1 MEGRSQAAPT
11 QQPNPT
17 TIQPEK
23 LPPVLHINIVKNQHR
38 DVTEWSLPQQLS
50 QAGIHGRVTGS
61 NACTV
66 IAVLSGMS
74 FLDGNLSIPKQT
86 TDLNKTIP
94 EYIQMLKKGND
105 VYESFNL
112 PPQSPNLDVQQ
123 ILDKHDSNFSRLT
136 ISEDTGFFS
145 TEELGNK
152 LTDIVESSQKCFGV
166 LIVPPDKS
174 MLLCFPENAICLFES
189 HSHGQHGGLIATST
203 TCNIHN
209 FVMYLQQMVQLSCY
223 SEARIS

>member
-136 ISEDTGFFS
+136 RAQNNG
-145 TEELGNK
+145 
-152 LTDIVESSQKCFGV
+152 
-166 LIVPPDKS
+166 
-174 MLLCFPENAICLFES
+174 
-189 HSHGQHGGLIATST
+189 
-203 TCNIHN
+203 
-209 FVMYLQQMVQLSCY
+209 
-223 SEARIS
+223 R